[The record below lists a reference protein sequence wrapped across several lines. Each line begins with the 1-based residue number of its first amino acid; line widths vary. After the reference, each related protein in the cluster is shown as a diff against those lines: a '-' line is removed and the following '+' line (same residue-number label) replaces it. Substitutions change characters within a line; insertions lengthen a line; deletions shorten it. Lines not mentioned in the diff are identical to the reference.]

1 MKKILIFTL
10 ILIISCSQA
19 ESILEKEDSESDS
32 ANSSNEPIASTND
45 NLKSLEERLAKLES
59 TIENNT
65 LALSAIENNTLALEN
80 LSKAISSSGA
90 ISVENNSPLVVEID
104 KSDEEDYG
112 KSPNN
117 PVKYGKSMKINLF
130 SDWVLSWDEDKE
142 ISTKISN
149 TIYADAD
156 ASIEFEGLDEI
167 IIDAEKY
174 HSTFAFVFDN
184 SGWIPDSGIVKL
196 PDTFKRFNNLQNLM
210 KNDNILEF
218 THTIDYDPLKDD
230 LMKKGFH
237 GQTLEFEYIFK

>member
-10 ILIISCSQA
+10 ILILSCSQA

-32 ANSSNEPIASTND
+32 ANSSNESIASTND

-59 TIENNT
+59 T
-65 LALSAIENNTLALEN
+65 IENNTLALEN

-117 PVKYGKSMKINLF
+117 PVKSGKPMKINLVKDF
-130 SDWVLSWDEDKE
+130 MLSLGEE
-142 ISTKISN
+142 KISN
-149 TIYADAD
+149 TIYADTNAT
-156 ASIEFEGLDEI
+156 IEFEGMDEI
-167 IIDAEKY
+167 TIDTEKY
-174 HSTFAFVFDN
+174 HSTFPLVFGN

-196 PDTFKRFNNLQNLM
+196 PDTFPLSGNLQTLM

-218 THTIDYDPLKDD
+218 THTVDCDRIGCDTFEQKQ
-230 LMKKGFH
+230 FH
-237 GQTLEFEYIFK
+237 GQTFEFEYIFK

>member
-10 ILIISCSQA
+10 ILILSCSQA

-32 ANSSNEPIASTND
+32 ANSSNESIASTND

-59 TIENNT
+59 T
-65 LALSAIENNTLALEN
+65 IENNTLALEN

-117 PVKYGKSMKINLF
+117 PVKSGKPMKINLMED
-130 SDWVLSWDEDKE
+130 SLLSWGEE
-142 ISTKISN
+142 KISH
-149 TIYADAD
+149 TIYADTKAT
-156 ASIEFEGLDEI
+156 IEFEGMDEI
-167 IIDAEKY
+167 TIDTEKY
-174 HSTFAFVFDN
+174 HSTFPLVFGN

-196 PDTFKRFNNLQNLM
+196 PDTFPLSGNLQTLM

-218 THTIDYDPLKDD
+218 THTIDCDAGGCDSI
-230 LMKKGFH
+230 KKMLH
-237 GQTLEFEYIFK
+237 GQTFEFEYIFK